1 MTLSRHLGRLTILAA
16 IILSSLA
23 AIAGEI
29 RPTAMRELST
39 DMSGQLS
46 GVLDKQGRPCALVK
60 VNIPYEGAEF
70 DGIVKVEARPGVYYV
85 WIEDGNKMLQ
95 VYFPNCKPK
104 MVAFGDFMTPAGV
117 KAPRTYELDFD
128 ASALGFSDH
137 DAPADLGKEFAVFT
151 LSPKPEGAALLTAAG
166 TTATFDEN
174 GQAMLLLPYG
184 SYPFQVTADG
194 FSPYSGNVTVSRG
207 KPTELTVPLRSN
219 RGTLTISCATPGST
233 IEVQGQQRSTSGSW
247 SGKLPAG
254 AYKVEVSKESYRTT
268 TQVAELHE
276 GETLNLDIPALT
288 PITGSVAMQISPVGS
303 TIKIDGREVGKTPTV
318 LTDLLIGR
326 HSLEITKE
334 GYEPYTA
341 TLTIAEG
348 TANAPVTASLEK
360 KRSTQQNTTASR
372 QNSNASSIDMFF
384 PLENG
389 FVLGKTTVDDMKR
402 KGYEVEY
409 KGDGYYVCHD
419 PVLEFSYWDCND
431 DKVFED
437 INALYYH
444 KLPSKWTSEIG
455 LSFSLSYNK
464 IMNLFK
470 KLGYT
475 IEVKKAPK
483 TEYWD
488 GRNTLEAE
496 FTATAP
502 DGHLVFAFSFSFGN
516 DNGEGYS
523 TDSKNSLYSIDITA
537 K

>member
-46 GVLDKQGRPCALVK
+46 GVIDKQGRPCALVK

-268 TQVAELHE
+268 TQVAELRE

-318 LTDLLIGR
+318 LSDLLIGR
-326 HSLEITKE
+326 HSLEVTKE
-334 GYEPYTA
+334 GYEPYTT

-360 KRSTQQNTTASR
+360 KPEIP
-372 QNSNASSIDMFF
+372 SSIDMFF
-384 PLENG
+384 PLEDG

-402 KGYEVEY
+402 KGYEVEEY
-409 KGDGYYVCHD
+409 KQDGAYVCDD
-419 PVLEFSYWDCND
+419 PVLGCAYWDHNG
-431 DKVFED
+431 DKVFEQIYTTNSD
-437 INALYYH
+437 

-455 LSFSLSYNK
+455 LSWSLSYDE

-475 IEVKKAPK
+475 IEVINTPR
-483 TEYWD
+483 TVEYS
-488 GRNTLEAE
+488 GRNTLQAE
-496 FTATAP
+496 FIATAP
-502 DGHLVFAFSFSFGN
+502 DGHLVFRFGFNFGN

-523 TDSKNSLYSIDITA
+523 TDSKNSLFRITITA